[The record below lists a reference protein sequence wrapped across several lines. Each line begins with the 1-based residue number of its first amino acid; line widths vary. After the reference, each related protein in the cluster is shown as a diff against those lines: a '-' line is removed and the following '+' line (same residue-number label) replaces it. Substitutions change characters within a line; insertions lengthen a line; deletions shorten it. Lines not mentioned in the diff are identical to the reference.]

1 MWILCRRR
9 LRNLHNLSYT
19 VQELRCT
26 SMSHDPD
33 HPAFKHPLTRAVD
46 AVIDGVE
53 HVLHS
58 QRADLL
64 RHALAEFVVF
74 ILEQVSKTSST
85 MSVLAHQRIEA
96 LAARLHVLEGRLQVL
111 DMQPMMTQMTSGFAE
126 MHANLTRQDVERQA
140 LQRELQALRE
150 ELASLERRVARA
162 ERSV

>member
-1 MWILCRRR
+1 
-9 LRNLHNLSYT
+9 
-19 VQELRCT
+19 
-26 SMSHDPD
+26 MSHDPD

-46 AVIDGVE
+46 AVIEAVE
-53 HVLHS
+53 HVVHS

-64 RHALAEFVVF
+64 RHALAEL
-74 ILEQVSKTSST
+74 ITRLLEQVAATSST

-126 MHANLTRQDVERQA
+126 MHAHLTRQDVERQA